1 MYFLGYLKFQLFDI
15 DLYHLQN
22 SGKADSAQMGLAQL
36 GGVFIVLTGGVIVA
50 CFAAVGEF
58 LWENRQMT
66 AKGVCI
72 NSCNFY

>member
-1 MYFLGYLKFQLFDI
+1 
-15 DLYHLQN
+15 
-22 SGKADSAQMGLAQL
+22 MGLAQL

-72 NSCNFY
+72 NFWNTTGCPIWMMGLKKYCIGLIFDSSSFL